1 MKDASGREKLF
12 CEHQLRNCEC
22 ELSEEIDTDHE
33 LDFES
38 VREAESV
45 ATEENKDEEWEQKA
59 KTEVLES
66 SMNNSIIETI
76 LNSSENRSGLARCTK
91 QTEIVLPIKTVK

>member
-1 MKDASGREKLF
+1 MFVIAKTDSRFLDIGKNMKDAGGREKLF
-12 CEHQLRNCEC
+12 YEHQLRNCEC

-45 ATEENKDEEWEQKA
+45 ATEENKDEE
-59 KTEVLES
+59 
-66 SMNNSIIETI
+66 
-76 LNSSENRSGLARCTK
+76 
-91 QTEIVLPIKTVK
+91 